1 MEAAD
6 EIRNTGILKH
16 LTPEICLHSDGAR
29 SWQKLAKELRCSHAH
44 VVHAKMQFVK
54 TLRQTSGNQKR
65 LVGTQLIDSSWKCL
79 KAYVPS
85 TVHTKNHGK
94 LNFARLMLYI
104 NSWVWRRNQTKDLWS
119 ALGKLCHKSMR

>member
-6 EIRNTGILKH
+6 EIHTTGILKH
-16 LTPEICLHSDGAR
+16 LTRKSSLHSDGAR
-29 SWQKLAKELRCSHAH
+29 SWQKLAKELGCCHAN
-44 VVHAKMQFVK
+44 VIHAKMQFVK
-54 TLRQTSGNQKR
+54 TLSHTSGNQKR
-65 LVGTQLIDSSWKCL
+65 LVGTQIIDSSLKSL

-85 TVHTKNHGK
+85 TVHTIKDGK

-119 ALGKLCHKSMR
+119 ALGKLCQRSMR